1 METQIKIFNN
11 PQFGAI
17 RTAGTADKPLFCAT
31 DIARVLQYANP
42 AKAIIDHCK
51 GVTVLETPTKGGI
64 QPMKY
69 ISEGDM
75 YRLIFK
81 SSAPKADEFNTW
93 VADEVLPTIRKT
105 GGYIATNA
113 EMSDAEIL
121 ARAVLVAQSTIEQ
134 RNERIKQLEAKAQE
148 DAPKVVYFDNL
159 VDRGLNVGF
168 RVAAKE
174 IGVRQN
180 EFVKFL
186 LENKYVY
193 RDKKNRLQPYMNYI
207 NDLFVVKDATSDS
220 CEWSGTQT
228 LITPKGKETFRLL
241 LKQ

>member
-121 ARAVLVAQSTIEQ
+121 AKAVLVAQSTIEQ

>member
-93 VADEVLPTIRKT
+93 IADEVLPTIRKT

-121 ARAVLVAQSTIEQ
+121 AKAVLVAQSTIEQ

>member
-51 GVTVLETPTKGGI
+51 GVTVLETPTNGGI

-121 ARAVLVAQSTIEQ
+121 AKAVLVAQSTIEQ

>member
-121 ARAVLVAQSTIEQ
+121 AKAVLVAQSTIEQ

-220 CEWSGTQT
+220 CEWSGTQK